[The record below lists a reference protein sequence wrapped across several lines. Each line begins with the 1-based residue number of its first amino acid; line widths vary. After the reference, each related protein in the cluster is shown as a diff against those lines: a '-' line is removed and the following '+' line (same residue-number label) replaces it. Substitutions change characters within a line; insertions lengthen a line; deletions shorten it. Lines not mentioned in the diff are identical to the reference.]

1 MANREIKTKVA
12 IDGEKEYK
20 ESLKNINSALGTLK
34 SELKLVESQYAGQA
48 NSYAALS
55 AKGDVLSRMYDQQKE
70 KVKEAAEQLEKAKKA
85 QSDYAE
91 KVSSAQSEI
100 SRCEAALAAL
110 GDETGDTTEEQAK
123 LTTELEKA
131 KGELSAAEKG
141 YESTA
146 PARTIPSASRPAF
159 AYNSE
164 IETCALNGRIVG
176 EEERKCP
183 YQNQDAAK
191 VQRSISTSP
200 ARFMYSHTTASASCR
215 KATPFIFPCRSTT
228 RRERLIA

>member
-20 ESLKNINSALGTLK
+20 ESLKSINSALGTLK

-70 KVKEAAEQLEKAKKA
+70 KVKAAAEQLEKAKKA

-110 GDETGDTTEEQAK
+110 GDASDLRSKPNSRRSSKRQRASSRRLKRGTS
-123 LTTELEKA
+123 LRL
-131 KGELSAAEKG
+131 
-141 YESTA
+141 A
-146 PARTIPSASRPAF
+146 PSIPIRH
-159 AYNSE
+159 
-164 IETCALNGRIVG
+164 R
-176 EEERKCP
+176 
-183 YQNQDAAK
+183 
-191 VQRSISTSP
+191 
-200 ARFMYSHTTASASCR
+200 
-215 KATPFIFPCRSTT
+215 
-228 RRERLIA
+228 

>member
-1 MANREIKTKVA
+1 MAKREIKTKVA

-55 AKGDVLSRMYDQQKE
+55 AKGDVLSHMYDQQKE
-70 KVKEAAEQLEKAKKA
+70 KVKAAAEQLEKAKKA

-91 KVSSAQSEI
+91 KVSSAKSEI

-123 LTTELEKA
+123 LTAELEKA
-131 KGELSAAEKG
+131 KGEFSAAKKDT
-141 YESTA
+141 SLRLA
-146 PARTIPSASRPAF
+146 LSIPIKHR
-159 AYNSE
+159 
-164 IETCALNGRIVG
+164 
-176 EEERKCP
+176 
-183 YQNQDAAK
+183 
-191 VQRSISTSP
+191 
-200 ARFMYSHTTASASCR
+200 
-215 KATPFIFPCRSTT
+215 
-228 RRERLIA
+228 

>member
-70 KVKEAAEQLEKAKKA
+70 KVKAAAEQLEKAKKA

-123 LTTELEKA
+123 LTAELEKA
-131 KGELSAAEKG
+131 KS
-141 YESTA
+141 
-146 PARTIPSASRPAF
+146 
-159 AYNSE
+159 
-164 IETCALNGRIVG
+164 
-176 EEERKCP
+176 
-183 YQNQDAAK
+183 
-191 VQRSISTSP
+191 
-200 ARFMYSHTTASASCR
+200 
-215 KATPFIFPCRSTT
+215 
-228 RRERLIA
+228 